1 MRSRGP
7 FVSNEPR
14 GTALKVGPHAT
25 SHVES
30 RQARKGA
37 TVRRSARVPWEY
49 LTGAGS
55 TWRSRDGRFDGGGT
69 VIYSPRGSE
78 RRSSLGLPHRFL
90 SIARSARGRIRCWRG
105 SGGPRAFPPG
115 LGRGPGPAPFP
126 TPL

>member
-1 MRSRGP
+1 MPSRGP
-7 FVSNEPR
+7 FVSNEPSGR
-14 GTALKVGPHAT
+14 VLKVGPYAT

-69 VIYSPRGSE
+69 VVYSPTGGEGRPSPWLPPPLFSLALAPRSTSRALRGS
-78 RRSSLGLPHRFL
+78 
-90 SIARSARGRIRCWRG
+90 A
-105 SGGPRAFPPG
+105 
-115 LGRGPGPAPFP
+115 
-126 TPL
+126 